1 MNALIFAIGQLMH
14 TVINIYIWVIIIA
27 AFLSFVRPDP
37 YNPIVQTLSR
47 LTEPVF
53 AWVRRKLPFVV
64 LSGIDL
70 SPIVIILGL
79 QFVDT
84 FMLKL
89 IWGWVYMLKKA
100 LLILIITIATITSTE
115 ARIVT
120 LNDLAHMP
128 RSIEKDYYIWRFL
141 TQKSTSRSQA
151 KQIIKDASQLN
162 KNYALHTKR
171 RLE

>member
-1 MNALIFAIGQLMH
+1 MNALIFAIGQLVH
-14 TVINIYIWVIIIA
+14 TVISIYIWVIIIA

-37 YNPIVQTLSR
+37 YNPIVQTLNR

-89 IWGWVYMLKKA
+89 IWG
-100 LLILIITIATITSTE
+100 
-115 ARIVT
+115 
-120 LNDLAHMP
+120 
-128 RSIEKDYYIWRFL
+128 
-141 TQKSTSRSQA
+141 
-151 KQIIKDASQLN
+151 
-162 KNYALHTKR
+162 
-171 RLE
+171 